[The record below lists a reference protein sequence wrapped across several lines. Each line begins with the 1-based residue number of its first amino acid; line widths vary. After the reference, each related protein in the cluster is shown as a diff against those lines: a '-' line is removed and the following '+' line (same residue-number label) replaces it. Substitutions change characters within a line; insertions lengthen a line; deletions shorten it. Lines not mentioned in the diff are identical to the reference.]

1 MLWCWNYRLMNS
13 GRTSAM
19 ENDSYKR
26 KLTAILYADIA
37 GYSRLTGDDEE
48 GTHRRVM
55 GLLDYVSEQIAE
67 TGGTVL
73 RYAGDAILAEF
84 SSAVDAAKASIS
96 IQNELNNRNADF
108 GDDEKVQIRI
118 GINIGDVIVD
128 RGEVYGDGVNL
139 AARLEA
145 VAPEGGICISASV
158 YEQILGKVEAD
169 FTDGGL
175 EQFKNISRPVHI
187 YRWTPE
193 SPVVESQVDENKPGK
208 NSEKP
213 SIAVLALTNMSN
225 DPDQDFIG
233 DGITEDL
240 ITALSKIRSFKVIS
254 RESTFSYKGI
264 AIDVRQVANELGV
277 RFVLEGSVR
286 KAGNRVRVTV
296 QLIDA
301 ETGHHVWAER
311 YDREMED
318 IFDLQDEMVRVI
330 ASALEP
336 ELNAFERE
344 RAVNKSP
351 DNLDAWELYQ
361 RALWHMWTF
370 EEEDIRTAL
379 ELFKRS
385 SAADPKFAPSY
396 AYYAYCCYQFVILG
410 IAEDPDAYLQEGL
423 ESAKKALQCDDR
435 DAISYF
441 AIGRIHMMLG
451 DHDASIAA
459 LRKSI
464 ELNPCFA
471 QAYHGLGFA
480 LSLAGELEE
489 SKLTTRQAVTMS
501 PRDPM
506 MWAFTIVHA
515 LTCILSREHETALEW
530 ADRTLQIPNVVGY
543 WPHAVKASALANLGR
558 IDEAKQSLA
567 LALAAKPDLSIG
579 FLEKN
584 LPTKHAGGLDP
595 YLDGLRKCGLE

>member
-1 MLWCWNYRLMNS
+1 MPSEPLN
-13 GRTSAM
+13 
-19 ENDSYKR
+19 R
-26 KLTAILYADIA
+26 KLTAILYTDVA
-37 GYSRLTGDDEE
+37 GYSRLTGGDEE
-48 GTHRRVM
+48 GTHRQVM
-55 GLLDYVSEQIAE
+55 DVLDYASRQISDA
-67 TGGTVL
+67 GGKVL

-84 SSAVDAAKASIS
+84 SSAVSAVNTAVD
-96 IQNELNNRNADF
+96 IQHEMARKNQQVAD
-108 GDDEKVQIRI
+108 DKKVQIRI
-118 GINIGDVIVD
+118 GINIGDVIED
-128 RGEVYGDGVNL
+128 RGEVFGDGVNL

-145 VAPEGGICISASV
+145 AAPEGGICISNSV
-158 YEQILGKVEAD
+158 YEQVLGKLDEG
-169 FTDGGL
+169 FTDGGE
-175 EQFKNISRPVHI
+175 EQFKNITRPVRV
-187 YRWTPE
+187 YRWIPAQD
-193 SPVVESQVDENKPGK
+193 SVVSSGNSVKPG
-208 NSEKP
+208 SEKP

-254 RESTFSYKGI
+254 RESTFSYKGS
-264 AIDVRQVANELGV
+264 AIDVRKVAEELGV

-311 YDREMED
+311 YDRELED

-344 RAVNKSP
+344 RAVSKSP

-370 EEEDIRTAL
+370 EEENIRIAL
-379 ELFKRS
+379 ELFKQS
-385 SAADPKFAPSY
+385 SAADPKFAPAY

-515 LTCILSREHETALEW
+515 LTYILSREYETALEW
-530 ADRTLQIPNVVGY
+530 ANRTLQIPNATGY
-543 WPHAVKASALANLGR
+543 WSHAVKASALANLGR

-567 LALAAKPDLSIG
+567 LALEAKPDLSIE

-595 YLDGLRKCGLE
+595 YLDGLRQGGLD

>member
-1 MLWCWNYRLMNS
+1 M
-13 GRTSAM
+13 TT
-19 ENDSYKR
+19 DDYKR

-37 GYSRLTGDDEE
+37 GYSRMTGDDEE

-55 GLLDYVSEQIAE
+55 EILDHASEQIKND
-67 TGGTVL
+67 GGTVL
-73 RYAGDAILAEF
+73 RFAGDAILAEF
-84 SSAVDAAKASIS
+84 SSAVTAVKCAVA
-96 IQNELNNRNADF
+96 IQTELNRRNQPL
-108 GDDEKVQIRI
+108 DDERKARIRI
-118 GINIGDVIVD
+118 GINIGDVIED

-145 VAPEGGICISASV
+145 SAAEGGICISAAV
-158 YEQILGKVEAD
+158 FEQVQGKQEAV
-169 FTDGGL
+169 FIDGG
-175 EQFKNISRPVHI
+175 EQRFKNIERPVRV
-187 YRWTPE
+187 YRWDPE
-193 SPVVESQVDENKPGK
+193 TARSVANEMKP
-208 NSEKP
+208 SSASDKP
-213 SIAVLALTNMSN
+213 SIAVLALTNMN
-225 DPDQDFIG
+225 RDPDLDFIG

-254 RESTFSYKGI
+254 RESTFSYKGS
-264 AIDVRQVANELGV
+264 AIDVRQVAKELGV

-286 KAGNRVRVTV
+286 KAGNRVRITV

-344 RAVNKSP
+344 RAVSKP
-351 DNLDAWELYQ
+351 PENLDAWELYQ
-361 RALWHMWTF
+361 RALWHMWTY
-370 EEEDIRTAL
+370 ETENIRTAL
-379 ELFKRS
+379 DLFRQA
-385 SAADPKFAPSY
+385 SAADPKFAPAH

-410 IAEDPDAYLQEGL
+410 TADDPGALLQDGMVA
-423 ESAKKALQCDDR
+423 AKKALQCDDR

-471 QAYHGLGFA
+471 QAYHGLAMA
-480 LSLAGELEE
+480 LMLAGELEE
-489 SKLTTRQAVTMS
+489 AKQTTRQAVAMS

-506 MWAFTIVHA
+506 LWAFTIVHA
-515 LTCILSREHETALEW
+515 LNHILSEEHEDALEW
-530 ADRTLQIPNVVGY
+530 ANHTLQIPNATSY

-558 IDEAKQSLA
+558 IDEARKSLA
-567 LALAAKPDLSIG
+567 LALQAKPDLSLE
-579 FLEKN
+579 FLQEN
-584 LPTKHAGGLDP
+584 LPVKHAGGLDP
-595 YLDGLRKCGLE
+595 YLDGLKKCGLG

>member
-1 MLWCWNYRLMNS
+1 MPSEPLN
-13 GRTSAM
+13 
-19 ENDSYKR
+19 R
-26 KLTAILYADIA
+26 KLTAILYTDVA
-37 GYSRLTGDDEE
+37 GYSRLTGGDEE
-48 GTHRRVM
+48 GTHRQVM
-55 GLLDYVSEQIAE
+55 EVLDYASQQIE
-67 TGGTVL
+67 KTGGRVL

-84 SSAVDAAKASIS
+84 SSAVGAVHTAID
-96 IQNELNNRNADF
+96 IQREMARKNHQV
-108 GDDEKVQIRI
+108 DDDKKVQIRI
-118 GINIGDVIVD
+118 GINIGDVIED
-128 RGEVYGDGVNL
+128 RGEVFGDGVNL

-145 VAPEGGICISASV
+145 VAAEGGICISASV
-158 YEQILGKVEAD
+158 HEQIMGKLDVGFRD
-169 FTDGGL
+169 DGK
-175 EQFKNISRPVHI
+175 ETFKNINRPVHVF
-187 YRWTPE
+187 RWEPE
-193 SPVVESQVDENKPGK
+193 QEQTVKSTGASKRE
-208 NSEKP
+208 SEKP

-254 RESTFSYKGI
+254 RESTFSYKGM
-264 AIDVRQVANELGV
+264 AIDVRQVAKELGV

-286 KAGNRVRVTV
+286 KSGNRVRVTV

-361 RALWHMWTF
+361 RALWYMWTF
-370 EEEDIRTAL
+370 EGENIPTAM
-379 ELFKRS
+379 ELFKRAS
-385 SAADPKFAPSY
+385 EADPKFAPAY

-410 IAEDPDAYLQEGL
+410 ITENPDALLQEGL
-423 ESAKKALQCDDR
+423 ESARKALQCDDR

-489 SKLTTRQAVTMS
+489 SGRTTKQAVAMS

-506 MWAFTIVHA
+506 LWAFTIVHA
-515 LTCILSREHETALEW
+515 LNYILSEEYEAALEW
-530 ADRTLQIPNVVGY
+530 ANETLQIPNATGY
-543 WPHAVKASALANLGR
+543 WSHAVKASALANLGR
-558 IDEAKQSLA
+558 ADEAKQSLA
-567 LALAAKPDLSIG
+567 LAQEAKPDLSIG
-579 FLEKN
+579 FLEQN
-584 LPTKHAGGLDP
+584 LPIKHAGGLDP

>member
-1 MLWCWNYRLMNS
+1 MPSEPLN
-13 GRTSAM
+13 
-19 ENDSYKR
+19 R
-26 KLTAILYADIA
+26 KLTAILYTDVA
-37 GYSRLTGDDEE
+37 GYSRLTGGDEE
-48 GTHRRVM
+48 GTHRQVM
-55 GLLDYVSEQIAE
+55 EVLDYASQQIENA
-67 TGGTVL
+67 GGKVL

-84 SSAVDAAKASIS
+84 SSAVSAVNTAID
-96 IQNELNNRNADF
+96 IQREMARKNHQV
-108 GDDEKVQIRI
+108 DDDKKVQIRI
-118 GINIGDVIVD
+118 GINIGDVIED
-128 RGEVYGDGVNL
+128 RGEVFGDGVNL
-139 AARLEA
+139 AARLES
-145 VAPEGGICISASV
+145 VAPEGGLCISASV
-158 YEQILGKVEAD
+158 HEQILGNLDVG
-169 FTDGGL
+169 FHDGG
-175 EQFKNISRPVHI
+175 EETFKNINRPVRVF
-187 YRWTPE
+187 RWEPE
-193 SPVVESQVDENKPGK
+193 QEQTVKSTGTSKPE
-208 NSEKP
+208 SEKP

-254 RESTFSYKGI
+254 RESTFSYKGT
-264 AIDVRQVANELGV
+264 AIDVRQVAKELGV

-286 KAGNRVRVTV
+286 KSGNRVRVTV

-344 RAVNKSP
+344 RAVNKPP

-361 RALWHMWTF
+361 RALWYMWTYQ
-370 EEEDIRTAL
+370 DDNIRTAL
-379 ELFKRS
+379 ELFKQA
-385 SAADPKFAPSY
+385 SAADPKFAPAY

-410 IAEDPDAYLQEGL
+410 SADDPDALLQEGL
-423 ESAKKALQCDDR
+423 SAAKMALQCDDR

-471 QAYHGLGFA
+471 QAYHGLGFV

-489 SKLTTRQAVTMS
+489 SGRTTKQAVAMS

-506 MWAFTIVHA
+506 LWAFTIVHA
-515 LTCILSREHETALEW
+515 LNYILSEDYEAGLEW
-530 ADRTLQIPNVVGY
+530 ANHTLQIPNATGY
-543 WPHAVKASALANLGR
+543 WSHAVKASALANLGR
-558 IDEAKQSLA
+558 VDEAKQSLA
-567 LALAAKPDLSIG
+567 LAQEAKPDLSIG
-579 FLEKN
+579 FLETN

>member
-1 MLWCWNYRLMNS
+1 MPSEPLN
-13 GRTSAM
+13 
-19 ENDSYKR
+19 R
-26 KLTAILYADIA
+26 KLTAILYTDVA
-37 GYSRLTGDDEE
+37 GYSRLTGGDEE
-48 GTHRRVM
+48 GTHRQVM
-55 GLLDYVSEQIAE
+55 EVLDYASQQISDA
-67 TGGTVL
+67 GGNVL

-84 SSAVDAAKASIS
+84 SSAVSAVNTAVD
-96 IQNELNNRNADF
+96 IQREMARKNHQVAD
-108 GDDEKVQIRI
+108 DKKVQIRI
-118 GINIGDVIVD
+118 GINIGDVIED
-128 RGEVYGDGVNL
+128 RGEVFGDGVNL

-145 VAPEGGICISASV
+145 AAPEGGICISASV
-158 YEQILGKVEAD
+158 HEQVLGKLEVE
-169 FTDGGL
+169 FSDGGE
-175 EQFKNISRPVHI
+175 EQFKNINRPIHV
-187 YRWTPE
+187 YRWQ
-193 SPVVESQVDENKPGK
+193 PVSEINLSLGNPANSG
-208 NSEKP
+208 SEKP

-254 RESTFSYKGI
+254 RESTFSYKGM

-286 KAGNRVRVTV
+286 KSGNRVRVTV

-336 ELNAFERE
+336 ELSAFERE
-344 RAVNKSP
+344 RAVSKPP

-361 RALWHMWTF
+361 RALWYMWTY
-370 EEEDIRTAL
+370 ETENVRTAL
-379 ELFKRS
+379 DLFKQC
-385 SAADPKFAPSY
+385 SAADPKFAPAY

-410 IAEDPDAYLQEGL
+410 TAENPDALLQEGMAA
-423 ESAKKALQCDDR
+423 AKMALQCDDR

-471 QAYHGLGFA
+471 QAYHGLGMA
-480 LSLAGELEE
+480 LTLAGELEE
-489 SKLTTRQAVTMS
+489 SKLTTKQAVAMS

-515 LTCILSREHETALEW
+515 LTYILSEEYEEALEW
-530 ADRTLQIPNVVGY
+530 ANNTLQIPNATGY
-543 WPHAVKASALANLGR
+543 WSHAVKASALANLGR
-558 IDEAKQSLA
+558 VDEAKQSFA
-567 LALAAKPDLSIG
+567 LALKAKPDLSIG
-579 FLEKN
+579 FLEIN
-584 LPTKHAGGLDP
+584 LPTKHANGLDP